1 MKTLKLLLFLGGLAS
16 LALGCT
22 SRTADPDLP
31 QSSGATFSKQD
42 IARMFSAIPLEKP
55 QMDEVFTAV
64 NSSSDNGYDEEY
76 TLKNLFEAPGA
87 GVGGTKAAL
96 SSGQTALR
104 DMLTEYIAGKYGT
117 KSGAADVESY
127 VNELIE
133 SGYQVYWPYSENWD
147 GESFPLITFDPGYG
161 AESNI
166 GYEIRIG
173 QNGAR
178 VVDSVYVDEAV
189 AMERP
194 VWVINRNSDAGFTPL
209 EMFVTKG
216 APSGQTEAS
225 SGARSLV
232 MKNFT
237 MLRNYDSWFEG
248 ASEFYIRC
256 GSLSGCVAASESDFK
271 TFSPTV
277 TEFLLVVKRIQL
289 GKQIPVNTMIV
300 SDFTDQM
307 DKIALLMTED
317 DGGTRTS
324 WKCSATL
331 KYKSKTYGFDVELPY
346 NEKDDIVWRGPISTS
361 YFLENPYTVGRFGDV
376 KITFALE

>member
-1 MKTLKLLLFLGGLAS
+1 MLLVGAVSSLAS
-16 LALGCT
+16 ACS
-22 SRTADPDLP
+22 SRNAEPDFP
-31 QSSGATFSKQD
+31 QTPQATFSKQD
-42 IARMFSAIPLEKP
+42 IARMFSAIPMGKV

-64 NSSSDNGYDEEY
+64 NSSSGNGYDEEY
-76 TLKNLFEAPGA
+76 TLRNLFEAPGA
-87 GVGGTKAAL
+87 GVGATKAAVPE
-96 SSGQTALR
+96 GQVTLR
-104 DMLTEYIAGKYGT
+104 DMLTEYIAGNYGT
-117 KSGAADVESY
+117 KSGASDVENY

-147 GESFPLITFDPGYG
+147 GETFPLITFDPGYG
-161 AESNI
+161 IESNY

-209 EMFVTKG
+209 EMFLTKG
-216 APSGQTEAS
+216 NTGAGGNTRGAS
-225 SGARSLV
+225 SGKNLV
-232 MKNFT
+232 LKSFT

-256 GSLSGCVAASESDFK
+256 GSLAGCEAASESDFA

-289 GKQIPVNTMIV
+289 GKQIPVNTMMV
-300 SDFTDQM
+300 TDFTDQI
-307 DKIALLMTED
+307 DKIALLITED

-346 NEKDDIVWRGPISTS
+346 NEKDDIVWRGPVSTS
-361 YFLENPYTVGRFGDV
+361 YFTENPYTVGRFGDV